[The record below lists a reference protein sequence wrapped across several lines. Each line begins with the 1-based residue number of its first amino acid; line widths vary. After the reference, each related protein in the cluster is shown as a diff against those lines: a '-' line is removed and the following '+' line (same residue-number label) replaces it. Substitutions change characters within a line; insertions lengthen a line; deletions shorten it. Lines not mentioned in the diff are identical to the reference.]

1 MVHIKRS
8 LKMLINLISMIT
20 METYIK
26 YVVKYVKHIQ
36 LLFVNNSKKT
46 LKIKLNIRNKLKKE
60 KKWERS
66 KSPFHSQGLYDLEMN
81 LSQES
86 GLRHILEAI
95 DFLFSQKDK
104 LNIINIITMLG
115 STWRVCWN

>member
-26 YVVKYVKHIQ
+26 YVVKYVKCIQ

-46 LKIKLNIRNKLKKE
+46 LKIKLNIRNTLKKE
-60 KKWERS
+60 KNERGVNVPS
-66 KSPFHSQGLYDLEMN
+66 IPKVYM
-81 LSQES
+81 
-86 GLRHILEAI
+86 
-95 DFLFSQKDK
+95 
-104 LNIINIITMLG
+104 T
-115 STWRVCWN
+115 